1 MFFWNTNFVLKQK
14 KSFIIDFG
22 NRILNKM
29 NFSKTI
35 CLPKQA
41 LKNLDLDEGDS
52 LKVELVQDE
61 DEKFLKLTPVIVTDD
76 EEDEEEED
84 DEEEDEDEEDEEWFL
99 NLLFLG
105 VMKLIKGI
113 TDFCPVCHD
122 KLRTHNAKRYVEC
135 IEKLIEKGSHETSFK
150 IASHERNWLS

>member
-1 MFFWNTNFVLKQK
+1 MLKQK

-41 LKNLDLDEGDS
+41 LKNLDLEEGDS

-61 DEKFLKLTPVIVTDD
+61 DEKFLKLTPIF
-76 EEDEEEED
+76 
-84 DEEEDEDEEDEEWFL
+84 EEDEDSDSSIQFDDDSELENKDEEDRE
-99 NLLFLG
+99 
-105 VMKLIKGI
+105 
-113 TDFCPVCHD
+113 
-122 KLRTHNAKRYVEC
+122 
-135 IEKLIEKGSHETSFK
+135 
-150 IASHERNWLS
+150 

>member
-1 MFFWNTNFVLKQK
+1 MLEEK

-41 LKNLDLDEGDS
+41 LKNLGVIEGDS

-61 DEKFLKLTPVIVTDD
+61 DEKFLKLTPVF
-76 EEDEEEED
+76 
-84 DEEEDEDEEDEEWFL
+84 EEDEDSDSSIQFDDDSELENKDEEDRE
-99 NLLFLG
+99 
-105 VMKLIKGI
+105 
-113 TDFCPVCHD
+113 
-122 KLRTHNAKRYVEC
+122 
-135 IEKLIEKGSHETSFK
+135 
-150 IASHERNWLS
+150 

>member
-1 MFFWNTNFVLKQK
+1 MLKQK

-22 NRILNKM
+22 ERTLNKM

-41 LKNLDLDEGDS
+41 LKNLGLTDNDS

-84 DEEEDEDEEDEEWFL
+84 DEEDEDEEDEE
-99 NLLFLG
+99 
-105 VMKLIKGI
+105 
-113 TDFCPVCHD
+113 
-122 KLRTHNAKRYVEC
+122 
-135 IEKLIEKGSHETSFK
+135 
-150 IASHERNWLS
+150 

>member
-1 MFFWNTNFVLKQK
+1 MLKQK

-41 LKNLDLDEGDS
+41 LKNLDVEEGDS

-61 DEKFLKLTPVIVTDD
+61 DEKFLKLTPVIVADD
-76 EEDEEEED
+76 EEDEEEEDD
-84 DEEEDEDEEDEEWFL
+84 DEEEDEDEEDEE
-99 NLLFLG
+99 
-105 VMKLIKGI
+105 
-113 TDFCPVCHD
+113 
-122 KLRTHNAKRYVEC
+122 
-135 IEKLIEKGSHETSFK
+135 
-150 IASHERNWLS
+150 

>member
-1 MFFWNTNFVLKQK
+1 MLEQK

-41 LKNLDLDEGDS
+41 LKNLDIEEGDS

-61 DEKFLKLTPVIVTDD
+61 DEKFLKLTPVIVADD
-76 EEDEEEED
+76 EEED
-84 DEEEDEDEEDEEWFL
+84 EEDEDEEDEE
-99 NLLFLG
+99 
-105 VMKLIKGI
+105 
-113 TDFCPVCHD
+113 
-122 KLRTHNAKRYVEC
+122 
-135 IEKLIEKGSHETSFK
+135 
-150 IASHERNWLS
+150 

>member
-1 MFFWNTNFVLKQK
+1 MLKEK

-41 LKNLDLDEGDS
+41 LKNLDIEEGDS

-61 DEKFLKLTPVIVTDD
+61 DEKFLKLTPVF
-76 EEDEEEED
+76 
-84 DEEEDEDEEDEEWFL
+84 EEDEDSDSSIQFDDDDKELENKDEEDR
-99 NLLFLG
+99 
-105 VMKLIKGI
+105 
-113 TDFCPVCHD
+113 D
-122 KLRTHNAKRYVEC
+122 
-135 IEKLIEKGSHETSFK
+135 
-150 IASHERNWLS
+150 

>member
-1 MFFWNTNFVLKQK
+1 MLKQK

-41 LKNLDLDEGDS
+41 LKNLDLEEGDS

-61 DEKFLKLTPVIVTDD
+61 DEKFLKLTPAFEEDD
-76 EEDEEEED
+76 DEEEEEVRFVQELKDDD
-84 DEEEDEDEEDEEWFL
+84 DEEEDEDEEDE
-99 NLLFLG
+99 
-105 VMKLIKGI
+105 K
-113 TDFCPVCHD
+113 
-122 KLRTHNAKRYVEC
+122 
-135 IEKLIEKGSHETSFK
+135 
-150 IASHERNWLS
+150 

>member
-1 MFFWNTNFVLKQK
+1 MLKQK

-41 LKNLDLDEGDS
+41 LKNLDLEEGDS

-61 DEKFLKLTPVIVTDD
+61 DEKFLKLTPVFEEDENTDSSIQFDDDDELENKD
-76 EEDEEEED
+76 EEDRE
-84 DEEEDEDEEDEEWFL
+84 
-99 NLLFLG
+99 
-105 VMKLIKGI
+105 
-113 TDFCPVCHD
+113 
-122 KLRTHNAKRYVEC
+122 
-135 IEKLIEKGSHETSFK
+135 
-150 IASHERNWLS
+150 

>member
-1 MFFWNTNFVLKQK
+1 MLKQK

-41 LKNLDLDEGDS
+41 LKNLDLEEGDS

-61 DEKFLKLTPVIVTDD
+61 DEKFLKLTPVIVADD
-76 EEDEEEED
+76 EEED
-84 DEEEDEDEEDEEWFL
+84 DEEDDEEDEDEEDE
-99 NLLFLG
+99 
-105 VMKLIKGI
+105 K
-113 TDFCPVCHD
+113 
-122 KLRTHNAKRYVEC
+122 
-135 IEKLIEKGSHETSFK
+135 
-150 IASHERNWLS
+150 